1 MVELAL
7 NDIACTGCIG
17 KIKRGMKKYNG
28 VEKIEILSGSGKLKI
43 NFNEKII
50 QLSAHLTK
58 TNCSPRFIYFR
69 IWFLLHVRSVSAA
82 CQLRPKI
89 LLK

>member
-1 MVELAL
+1 MSMIELAL

-43 NFNEKII
+43 SFNEKII
-50 QLSAHLTK
+50 QLEEINRNIHKLA
-58 TNCSPRFIYFR
+58 FR
-69 IWFLLHVRSVSAA
+69 TFD
-82 CQLRPKI
+82 
-89 LLK
+89 

>member
-1 MVELAL
+1 MSMIELAL

-50 QLSAHLTK
+50 QLEEI
-58 TNCSPRFIYFR
+58 NRNIYKLAFR
-69 IWFLLHVRSVSAA
+69 TFD
-82 CQLRPKI
+82 
-89 LLK
+89 

>member
-1 MVELAL
+1 MSMIEWAL

-50 QLSAHLTK
+50 QLEEI
-58 TNCSPRFIYFR
+58 NRNIYKLAFR
-69 IWFLLHVRSVSAA
+69 TFD
-82 CQLRPKI
+82 
-89 LLK
+89 

>member
-1 MVELAL
+1 MSMVELAL

-50 QLSAHLTK
+50 QLEEI
-58 TNCSPRFIYFR
+58 NRNIYKLAFR
-69 IWFLLHVRSVSAA
+69 TFD
-82 CQLRPKI
+82 
-89 LLK
+89 